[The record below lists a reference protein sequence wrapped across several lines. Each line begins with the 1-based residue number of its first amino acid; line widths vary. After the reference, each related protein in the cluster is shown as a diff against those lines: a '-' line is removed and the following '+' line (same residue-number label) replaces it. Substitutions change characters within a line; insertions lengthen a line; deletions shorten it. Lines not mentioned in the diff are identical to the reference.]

1 MQWSTDANAG
11 FSTATPWNPVDP
23 RYKTYNV
30 ETEKADPNSILNHY
44 QKLLALRHTDK
55 ALLDGKY
62 IALNEN
68 DPNVLAYVRSYRG
81 ENVLVVLNMSK
92 SAQKVN
98 LDVASKGVQGISAKT
113 LISSFAAP
121 TQMNV
126 SDVQLE
132 PFGAIVA
139 KLQ

>member
-1 MQWSTDANAG
+1 
-11 FSTATPWNPVDP
+11 
-23 RYKTYNV
+23 
-30 ETEKADPNSILNHY
+30 
-44 QKLLALRHTDK
+44 
-55 ALLDGKY
+55 LLDGKY

-68 DPNVLAYVRSYRG
+68 NPNVLAYVRSYQG
-81 ENVLVVLNMSK
+81 KNVLVVLNMSK

-98 LDVASKGVQGISAKT
+98 LDLASKGVQGSSAQT

-121 TQMNV
+121 VQLNV
-126 SDVQLE
+126 SDVRLE

>member
-1 MQWSTDANAG
+1 MRVIVVAVG
-11 FSTATPWNPVDP
+11 RLRPP
-23 RYKTYNV
+23 Y
-30 ETEKADPNSILNHY
+30 ADDVRHY
-44 QKLLALRHTDK
+44 QKLLALRHADK

-68 DPNVLAYVRSYRG
+68 DPNVLAYVRSYQG

-98 LDVASKGVQGISAKT
+98 LNVASKGVQGISAKT

-121 TQMNV
+121 AQMNV